1 MQRSNR
7 NGLIVTLPAGT
18 QVDGIVPA
26 SAKHRKPKVEAPPLE
41 TTEDQADCKSAEV
54 EREAMEQAARA
65 EAAAMMEKALEAD
78 ALAHTEQ
85 EAALKERLSIEE
97 ASKRQTSDDTPPT
110 PDDDGEFA

>member
-26 SAKHRKPKVEAPPLE
+26 SVKRQKPKVEAPPLE
-41 TTEDQADCKSAEV
+41 TTEDQAECKLAEV
-54 EREAMEQAARA
+54 ERQKREQFSLAK
-65 EAAAMMEKALEAD
+65 AAAMEKALEAD

>member
-41 TTEDQADCKSAEV
+41 TDEARAA
-54 EREAMEQAARA
+54 REAMEQAARA
-65 EAAAMMEKALEAD
+65 EAAAAMEKALEAD

>member
-26 SAKHRKPKVEAPPLE
+26 SAKRRKPKVEAPPLE
-41 TTEDQADCKSAEV
+41 TDEARAA
-54 EREAMEQAARA
+54 REATEQAARE
-65 EAAAMMEKALEAD
+65 EAAAMEKALEAD